1 MKNLDVE
8 KLERKN
14 IYQLPDNV
22 FEKMQAKVLEE
33 TIPVKQAKIIKL
45 NWIYSAAAAIALLFG
60 LTFYINNDPKGT
72 TVNSV
77 AQTTPSVEKDV
88 AKNTLS
94 NDKVVSVKIEN
105 MNNVEVPVNV
115 ESNKGKKAEVKSF
128 AVSNQK
134 QVKTSEE
141 VSTKKVQK
149 AEIPMDQIIA
159 SFTSADLAD
168 LGRNTEQDVYLDL
181 YN

>member
-1 MKNLDVE
+1 MKNLDIE

-14 IYQLPDNV
+14 IYQLPDHV
-22 FEKMQAKVLEE
+22 FEKMQAKVLAE
-33 TIPVKQAKIIKL
+33 TIPVQQAKIIKL

-60 LTFYINNDPKGT
+60 LTFYINNDPKET
-72 TVNSV
+72 PVNSV
-77 AQTTPSVEKDV
+77 AQTTPSIEESV
-88 AKNTLS
+88 AVNTLS
-94 NDKVVSVKIEN
+94 NDKGVTEEIQNSSK
-105 MNNVEVPVNV
+105 VEVPVNV
-115 ESNKGKKAEVKSF
+115 ESNKVKKTEVKSF

-134 QVKTSEE
+134 SVKASEE
-141 VSTKKVQK
+141 VSAKKVQK

>member
-1 MKNLDVE
+1 M
-8 KLERKN
+8 
-14 IYQLPDNV
+14 
-22 FEKMQAKVLEE
+22 
-33 TIPVKQAKIIKL
+33 
-45 NWIYSAAAAIALLFG
+45 LFG

-77 AQTTPSVEKDV
+77 AQTTPNVEKTV
-88 AKNTLS
+88 ATNTAS
-94 NDKVVSVKIEN
+94 NDKVVTEKIEN
-105 MNNVEVPVNV
+105 TNIVEVPLHV
-115 ESNKGKKAEVKSF
+115 ESSNVKKVDVKSF
-128 AVSNQK
+128 AISNQK

>member
-1 MKNLDVE
+1 MKNLDIE

-14 IYQLPDNV
+14 IYQLPDHV
-22 FEKMQAKVLEE
+22 FEKMQAKVLAE

-60 LTFYINNDPKGT
+60 LTFYINNDPKET
-72 TVNSV
+72 TLNSV
-77 AQTTPSVEKDV
+77 AQTTPSVEKTV
-88 AKNTLS
+88 ATNTLS
-94 NDKVVSVKIEN
+94 NDKVVTEKIEN
-105 MNNVEVPVNV
+105 TNNVEVPVHV
-115 ESNKGKKAEVKSF
+115 ESNKVKKVDVKSF